1 MLSWLQVRCLSKIF
15 VGTTAYIAHFI
26 DQKCPCTDALSSMGL
41 PPGFYH
47 LGEYEIEVNG
57 ENVAYVKGT
66 TTLAGR

>member
-1 MLSWLQVRCLSKIF
+1 
-15 VGTTAYIAHFI
+15 
-26 DQKCPCTDALSSMGL
+26 MGL
-41 PPGFYH
+41 PPGCYH